1 MQENIF
7 VIGHKNPDTDSIC
20 SAIAYAELKCKIT
33 GEKYTAARCG
43 EVNAE
48 TSYVLERFGINEPE
62 FVASVEPQT
71 KLILVDHNETT
82 QAVDGL
88 AEAELLEIIDHHKIG
103 DIQTMMPIYFRNQ
116 PVGCTAT
123 IVTLLYKENK
133 VEIAKE
139 TAGLLCAAILSDTLL
154 FRSPTCT
161 PLDKE
166 TALELAAIAGVEV
179 EEFGMAMFKAGSNLK
194 DKTAEEIFY
203 QDFKKFNAG
212 EVSFGVGQI
221 NAMSDEEL
229 VEIKEKL
236 YPYLETAKNEHEL
249 QMVFFMLTDIMT
261 ETTSLICLGEGS
273 DELVVKAYNQE
284 KTADNRYMLKDVVS
298 RKKQLIPAFM
308 AGLQAQI

>member
-20 SAIAYAELKCKIT
+20 SAIAYAELKCKVT

-103 DIQTMMPIYFRNQ
+103 DIQTMVPIYFRNQ

-194 DKTAEEIFY
+194 ERK
-203 QDFKKFNAG
+203 
-212 EVSFGVGQI
+212 SFIRISRNSMQVRYP
-221 NAMSDEEL
+221 L
-229 VEIKEKL
+229 V
-236 YPYLETAKNEHEL
+236 
-249 QMVFFMLTDIMT
+249 
-261 ETTSLICLGEGS
+261 
-273 DELVVKAYNQE
+273 LV
-284 KTADNRYMLKDVVS
+284 RSM
-298 RKKQLIPAFM
+298 P
-308 AGLQAQI
+308 

>member
-1 MQENIF
+1 MLENIF

-20 SAIAYAELKCKIT
+20 SAIAYAELKCKVT

-48 TSYVLERFGINEPE
+48 TTYVLERFGVSEPE
-62 FVASVEPQT
+62 FVAAVEPQT

-103 DIQTMMPIYFRNQ
+103 DIQTMVPIYFRNQ

-123 IVTLLYKENK
+123 IVTMMYKENK
-133 VEIAKE
+133 IEIAKE

-161 PLDKE
+161 PVDKE

-236 YPYLETAKNEHEL
+236 YPYLETAKSEHEL
-249 QMVFFMLTDIMT
+249 QMVFFMLTDILEEST
-261 ETTSLICLGEGS
+261 NLIYSGENAASLVE
-273 DELVVKAYNQE
+273 KAYHVPCE
-284 KTADNRYMLKDVVS
+284 EGDYYKLAGVVS
-298 RKKQLIPAFM
+298 RKKQIIPSFM
-308 AGLQAQI
+308 SVLQ